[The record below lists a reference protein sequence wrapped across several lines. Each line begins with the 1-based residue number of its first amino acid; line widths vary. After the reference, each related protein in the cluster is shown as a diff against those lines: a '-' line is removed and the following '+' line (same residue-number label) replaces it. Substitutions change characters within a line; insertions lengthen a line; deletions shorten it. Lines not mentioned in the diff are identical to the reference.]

1 MDSGKQT
8 LVNKLEHDIA
18 NVLLDK
24 LEYSDMSF
32 ERASLIAKFVLAHLP
47 ENLTDAQLETI
58 LPTLDSE
65 FIEIA
70 GVVHRYMNEYE
81 KKYEMKITEDVR
93 KYAIEMGMSE
103 DEALSQGLKEKSK
116 EFLEEGAEIYTD
128 AG

>member
-1 MDSGKQT
+1 MDSGNQT

-81 KKYEMKITEDVR
+81 KKYEMKITEDVQTLM
-93 KYAIEMGMSE
+93 KSGKL
-103 DEALSQGLKEKSK
+103 DEASQLMKAYFHKK
-116 EFLEEGAEIYTD
+116 LPTQQ
-128 AG
+128 